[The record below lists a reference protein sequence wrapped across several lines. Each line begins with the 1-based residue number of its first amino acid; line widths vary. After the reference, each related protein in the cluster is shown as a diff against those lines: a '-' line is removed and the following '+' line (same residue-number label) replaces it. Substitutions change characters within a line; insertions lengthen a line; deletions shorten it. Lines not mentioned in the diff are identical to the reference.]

1 MFGEIGIEKLILLF
15 VIVLVMFGAKRLP
28 EIGQGLGKGI
38 REFKRATTGSLDE
51 PSPGVFGMSEIL
63 SPTRENL
70 LLSTRAAT
78 MGRGDSCR
86 ERLAEPDAYVSG
98 QP

>member
-15 VIVLVMFGAKRLP
+15 VVVLVMFGAKRLP

-51 PSPGVFGMSEIL
+51 PSAGVLGAE
-63 SPTRENL
+63 
-70 LLSTRAAT
+70 
-78 MGRGDSCR
+78 RGPV
-86 ERLAEPDAYVSG
+86 AEPREAPSFDEGGDDGPRRLMS
-98 QP
+98 

>member
-1 MFGEIGIEKLILLF
+1 MFGEIGIEKIILLF

-51 PSPGVFGMSEIL
+51 RSAGVLGAE
-63 SPTRENL
+63 
-70 LLSTRAAT
+70 
-78 MGRGDSCR
+78 RGPV
-86 ERLAEPDAYVSG
+86 AEPREAPSFDEGGDDGPRRLMS
-98 QP
+98 

>member
-15 VIVLVMFGAKRLP
+15 VVVLVMFGAKRLP

-51 PSPGVFGMSEIL
+51 PSTGVFGH
-63 SPTRENL
+63 
-70 LLSTRAAT
+70 
-78 MGRGDSCR
+78 
-86 ERLAEPDAYVSG
+86 ERNPVADPRHPSSVDEGSDDGPRRLMP
-98 QP
+98 

>member
-51 PSPGVFGMSEIL
+51 RSPGVLG
-63 SPTRENL
+63 TD
-70 LLSTRAAT
+70 
-78 MGRGDSCR
+78 RGPV
-86 ERLAEPDAYVSG
+86 AEPREVAPLADSNDDG
-98 QP
+98 PRRLMS